1 MPVGAAEPAPRLR
14 ALPVPA
20 VPLPAV
26 VVTPPRWPRLVGAG
40 AALSLHG
47 GVAAW
52 LLLVPAAQALP
63 EPVVIPLQAVLA
75 DPVLEE
81 SEAPAETVAEAQP
94 AQAAPPPEPAPPEPQ
109 PPEPPPP
116 EPEPVPEPPPPEPPP
131 PEPPPPEP
139 VPEPPPP
146 EPVPEPPPPEPP
158 PPPPPPRPAPPP
170 PRPTPPRPAAPRVP
184 ASAAMPSPA
193 PAANPAPAP
202 SPGPP
207 APVAA
212 SGPPPSYLQALAGA
226 LERQKR
232 YPDGARARRASG
244 VAMLRFTVL
253 RDGRVARWQIAR
265 GSGDAEL
272 DAAVEQMIQRAT
284 LPAFPAG
291 MEGDLLEVTVPV
303 RFQIR

>member
-1 MPVGAAEPAPRLR
+1 MPVGAAEPAWL
-14 ALPVPA
+14 
-20 VPLPAV
+20 
-26 VVTPPRWPRLVGAG
+26 VVTAPRWPRAVGAG
-40 AALSLHG
+40 LALSLHG

-52 LLLVPAAQALP
+52 LLLAPPAQALQ
-63 EPVVIPLQAVLA
+63 EPVLIPLQAVLA
-75 DPVLEE
+75 DPVMEE
-81 SEAPAETVAEAQP
+81 SEAPAAQQAEAQP
-94 AQAAPPPEPAPPEPQ
+94 AQSPPPEPAPPEPAPPEPPQ
-109 PPEPPPP
+109 PEPPPP
-116 EPEPVPEPPPPEPPP
+116 EPEPEPEPPPPEPAPEP
-131 PEPPPPEP
+131 APEPPPPE
-139 VPEPPPP
+139 
-146 EPVPEPPPPEPP
+146 
-158 PPPPPPRPAPPP
+158 PPRPAPPP
-170 PRPTPPRPAAPRVP
+170 PRPAPPRQPVARVP
-184 ASAAMPSPA
+184 ASATMPSPA
-193 PAANPAPAP
+193 PSTAAAA

-272 DAAVEQMIQRAT
+272 DSAVEQMIQRAT

>member
-1 MPVGAAEPAPRLR
+1 MPVGAAEAVPRPRAAPLLAE
-14 ALPVPA
+14 ALPVMA
-20 VPLPAV
+20 L
-26 VVTPPRWPRLVGAG
+26 PRWPRALGAG
-40 AALSLHG
+40 LAMSLHG

-52 LLLVPAAQALP
+52 LLLVPPAQALP
-63 EPVVIPLQAVLA
+63 EPVLIPLQAVLA

-81 SEAPAETVAEAQP
+81 SEAPAAQQAEAEP
-94 AQAAPPPEPAPPEPQ
+94 AQAPPPEPAPPEHA
-109 PPEPPPP
+109 PPEPAPPEPVPEPVVEPPPP
-116 EPEPVPEPPPPEPPP
+116 EPEPRPEPAPPEATRPA
-131 PEPPPPEP
+131 
-139 VPEPPPP
+139 
-146 EPVPEPPPPEPP
+146 
-158 PPPPPPRPAPPP
+158 PPPPRPAPP
-170 PRPTPPRPAAPRVP
+170 RPAAPRMP
-184 ASAAMPSPA
+184 ASAAMPAPATSPA
-193 PAANPAPAP
+193 PAA

-244 VAMLRFTVL
+244 VTMLRFTVL

-272 DAAVEQMIQRAT
+272 DSAVEQMIQRAT

-291 MEGDLLEVTVPV
+291 MEGDLLEVTVPI

>member
-1 MPVGAAEPAPRLR
+1 M
-14 ALPVPA
+14 
-20 VPLPAV
+20 
-26 VVTPPRWPRLVGAG
+26 
-40 AALSLHG
+40 
-47 GVAAW
+47 
-52 LLLVPAAQALP
+52 
-63 EPVVIPLQAVLA
+63 
-75 DPVLEE
+75 
-81 SEAPAETVAEAQP
+81 
-94 AQAAPPPEPAPPEPQ
+94 
-109 PPEPPPP
+109 
-116 EPEPVPEPPPPEPPP
+116 
-131 PEPPPPEP
+131 
-139 VPEPPPP
+139 
-146 EPVPEPPPPEPP
+146 
-158 PPPPPPRPAPPP
+158 
-170 PRPTPPRPAAPRVP
+170 
-184 ASAAMPSPA
+184 PA
-193 PAANPAPAP
+193 PAAQTAPVA

-212 SGPPPSYLQALAGA
+212 SGPPPNYLQALAGA

-272 DAAVEQMIQRAT
+272 DTAVEQMIQRAT